1 MGRRKRTEARLIALL
16 IITTSWA
23 ADLAAQEVTLRSG
36 TSEILVDVVVRDK
49 KGRLVHGL
57 GQDQFRVTENT
68 QTQGVTSWREIRGA
82 ATTSGPAAAPA
93 PAASPQEVYVQ
104 TATPADAALHLTR
117 QLRLVSLVFD
127 KLGDDGRK
135 ISRKAALDFL
145 ERDFGPNVYY
155 AVFYVDRYFKVVQT
169 YTNNIVLL
177 RQAVERATSGT
188 RNALIAETGGLELI
202 NEQTSSSVGAA
213 DALANQAPGAV
224 PSSINAGSL
233 SDEQA
238 NAFTDKMLQ
247 LSDRL
252 NRTDLGQVSIF
263 SLWSIIKQL
272 ERLPGRKSV
281 LYFSE
286 GYSLPNELWM
296 QFASLI
302 SAANR
307 ANVVVYALDPRGLM
321 SASDTALAKQT
332 LNQSVQMSYRMTRTQ
347 REVDPSRNF
356 RAGDFALDSVRADGQ
371 QVLRELAESTGGT
384 LIANTNDLRPQ
395 LQKISEDFNTWYEL
409 TYHSSNPDYD
419 GRFRAIQVSLPA
431 HADYVVQART
441 GYYALPPM
449 EGQFVFPYE
458 VPLLRA
464 LGQAPL
470 PRNVDFLAAVIPYR
484 QLLSGTVQSSL
495 VFDLP
500 LKSIQFSW
508 DETSKTYVT
517 HLSALALIKD
527 EHGQIVA
534 KLSRDVPLGEPK
546 ERLEGFKQGHFI
558 LTLPVDLAPGRYVVE
573 SVAADQLGNRFGARR
588 ASLFI
593 PAPHAGPAISGLTLL
608 RHLEPP
614 LAEPDRRDPLQ
625 VPDGRVVPALSP
637 AVLLAKG
644 TLLSVF
650 FKLYPDA
657 ANPAPPRL
665 VIDLLNAGKL
675 ISRSTPDLP
684 KADEKGE
691 IPYLA
696 NLPVGALAPGQ
707 YEFRTTLLQGDSAAQ
722 QTLPVSLQQ

>member
-1 MGRRKRTEARLIALL
+1 MRWTASLTLL
-16 IITTSWA
+16 ACLSAVAT
-23 ADLAAQEVTLRSG
+23 AQEVTLRSG
-36 TSEILVDVVVRDK
+36 VSEILVDVVVRDK
-49 KGRLVHGL
+49 RGRLVHGL
-57 GQDQFRVTENT
+57 GQDQFRITEDAKA
-68 QTQGVTSWREIRGA
+68 QGVTSWREIRGA
-82 ATTSGPAAAPA
+82 ATAPAAAPS
-93 PAASPQEVYVQ
+93 PAAAPQEVYVQ
-104 TATPADAALHLTR
+104 AAKPADSAVHLAR

-145 ERDFGPNVYY
+145 DRDLGPNVYY

-169 YTNNIVLL
+169 YTNNAVLL

-188 RNALIAETGGLELI
+188 RNALLADTGGLEVI
-202 NEQTSSSVGAA
+202 NQQTSSSVGAA
-213 DALANQAPGAV
+213 DAVGNQSQGAAPSNVNG
-224 PSSINAGSL
+224 GSL

-302 SAANR
+302 SDANR
-307 ANVVVYALDPRGLM
+307 ANVVVYAMDPRGLM
-321 SASDTALAKQT
+321 SASDSALAKQT
-332 LNQSVQMSYRMTRTQ
+332 LSQSVQMSYRMTRTP
-347 REVDPSRNF
+347 READPSRNF
-356 RAGDFALDSVRADGQ
+356 RAADFALDSLRANGQ
-371 QVLRELAESTGGT
+371 MVLRELAESTGGI

-395 LQKISEDFNTWYEL
+395 LQKLSEDFNTWYEL

-419 GRFRAIQVSLPA
+419 GRFRAIQVALPA
-431 HADYVVQART
+431 HPDYVVQSRA
-441 GYYALPPM
+441 GYFALPPM

-464 LGQAPL
+464 LGASPL
-470 PRNVDFLAAVIPYR
+470 PRDVDFLAAVIPYR

-500 LKSIQFSW
+500 LKSVQFSW
-508 DETSKTYVT
+508 DEKSKTYIT
-517 HLSALALIKD
+517 HLSALALVKD
-527 EHGQIVA
+527 EHGQVVA

-593 PAPHAGPAISGLTLL
+593 PAPHPGPALSGLALL
-608 RHLEPP
+608 RRLEPP
-614 LAEPDRRDPLQ
+614 LLEPDRRDPLQ
-625 VPDGRVVPALSP
+625 VPDGRVVPTLSP
-637 AVLLAKG
+637 EVPLSKD

-665 VIDLLNAGKL
+665 VIDLLRDGKL
-675 ISRSTPDLP
+675 LSRSSPDLP

-696 NLPVGALAPGQ
+696 NLPVGAL
-707 YEFRTTLLQGDSAAQ
+707 T
-722 QTLPVSLQQ
+722 